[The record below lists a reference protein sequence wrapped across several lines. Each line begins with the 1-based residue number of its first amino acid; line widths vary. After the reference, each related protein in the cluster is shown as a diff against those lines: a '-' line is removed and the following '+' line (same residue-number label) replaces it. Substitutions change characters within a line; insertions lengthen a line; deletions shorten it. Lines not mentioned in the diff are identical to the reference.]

1 MDMLVARSNNHLS
14 RNVVVGSCLI
24 SGNWVRDQGEKAK
37 GRTSVG
43 RKVPSSRAFL
53 DETLWLTT
61 VGCDGLGQEAEG
73 EVIGRN
79 PVVVLGNLD
88 SPAKLLRDCRNHAGH
103 TT

>member
-1 MDMLVARSNNHLS
+1 MDM
-14 RNVVVGSCLI
+14 VGRKAKQPSESERRRGFLPD

-53 DETLWLTT
+53 DETLWLIT

-88 SPAKLLRDCRNHAGH
+88 SPAKLPRDC
-103 TT
+103 